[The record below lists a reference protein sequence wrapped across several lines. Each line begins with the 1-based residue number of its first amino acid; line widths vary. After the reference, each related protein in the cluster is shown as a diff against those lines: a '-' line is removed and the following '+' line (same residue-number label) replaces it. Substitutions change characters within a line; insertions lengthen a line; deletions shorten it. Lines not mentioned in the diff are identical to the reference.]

1 MSSSPLSGFYS
12 TISDQSAYETLN
24 VYLNV
29 WVPHPAQ
36 GPEPQNISPC
46 PSKATAGLV
55 SLPYPAQPWP
65 RLTHGTTSWSC
76 LGTGL
81 VPQSDTTI
89 IGLDPGP
96 DPCIDFL
103 VWHRY
108 LSSQHY
114 LMMWTLGWAWPP
126 PVGLSSSLSQVLWD
140 RLRNRTCSEE
150 TFKMFGICSHY
161 LEDANQ
167 GEMFVN

>member
-1 MSSSPLSGFYS
+1 MSEFPILPRAQNPRTSAPAPVRPQQGWSHCPILPSHGPCS
-12 TISDQSAYETLN
+12 T
-24 VYLNV
+24 
-29 WVPHPAQ
+29 
-36 GPEPQNISPC
+36 
-46 PSKATAGLV
+46 
-55 SLPYPAQPWP
+55 

-76 LGTGL
+76 LGPAL
-81 VPQSDTTI
+81 VPQPDTTI

-96 DPCIDFL
+96 DLCIDFL
-103 VWHRY
+103 VWHRS

-126 PVGLSSSLSQVLWD
+126 PLGLSSSLSQVLWD

-150 TFKMFGICSHY
+150 AFKMFGICSHY
-161 LEDANQ
+161 LEDPNQ